1 MSEKENRSIDETVEE
16 LRRQIQE
23 ITDDAKEAEEN
34 CDSDSVEKLKNNATD
49 ALKKMIE
56 VIKNTSNEV
65 AESEQFK
72 NTCAFVEEKSKQIVS
87 ETKKQYKQMK
97 ENPELQAKLE
107 DAKEMCTDAYDKVSL
122 RVKEDIEKMKENEK
136 LMSTLNKVKDVA
148 KHSFNTITDG
158 VDEFISKPEVSDAIE
173 KGKETMIEVAEKAV
187 DALKGWLKPKN
198 RIQNEQE
205 DREGMDEKN
214 EESNDL

>member
-23 ITDDAKEAEEN
+23 ITDEAENVDES

-56 VIKNTSNEV
+56 MIKNTSSEV

-72 NTCAFVEEKSKQIVS
+72 KTCEFVKEKSKMIVS
-87 ETKKQYKQMK
+87 ETKKQYKELK

-107 DAKEMCTDAYDKVSL
+107 EAKEMCTDAYDKVSL
-122 RVKEDIEKMKENEK
+122 RIKEDIDKMKDNEK
-136 LMSTLNKVKDVA
+136 LMSTLNKVKDAA
-148 KHSFNTITDG
+148 KQSMDTISDG
-158 VDEFISKPEVSDAIE
+158 VDEFINKPQVSEAIE
-173 KGKETMIEVAEKAV
+173 KGKETTIEVAEKAV

-198 RIQNEQE
+198 MKKEEKSI
-205 DREGMDEKN
+205 EGMVENDEK
-214 EESNDL
+214 SNDL